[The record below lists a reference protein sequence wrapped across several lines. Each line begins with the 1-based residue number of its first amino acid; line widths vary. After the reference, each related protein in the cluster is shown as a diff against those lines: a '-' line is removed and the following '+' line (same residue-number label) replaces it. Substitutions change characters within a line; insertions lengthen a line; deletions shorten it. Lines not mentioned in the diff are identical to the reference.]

1 MSGKRRRDQ
10 CEYLREY
17 RIKKKEKA
25 MMSKRER
32 LERYY
37 MGKEDVKVVAATLA
51 PPSPYS
57 TLPSVPSFVPSHM
70 EEEVGVT
77 SLPEYQVGDT
87 AFGSKHQRAWVCLSS
102 YISSFCIHSQM
113 YAKLLVRFS

>member
-1 MSGKRRRDQ
+1 MNEKRRRER

-17 RIKKKEKA
+17 KMKKKEKA
-25 MMSKRER
+25 MMIKRER

-57 TLPSVPSFVPSHM
+57 TLPSVPSFVR
-70 EEEVGVT
+70 
-77 SLPEYQVGDT
+77 DI
-87 AFGSKHQRAWVCLSS
+87 LSS
-102 YISSFCIHSQM
+102 QRTYRQCVVCYNDNLHFHVFSDHCTIHLCLGVFAIGLSSS
-113 YAKLLVRFS
+113 R

>member
-1 MSGKRRRDQ
+1 MSEKRRREK

-17 RIKKKEKA
+17 KMKKKEKA
-25 MMSKRER
+25 MMIKRER

-57 TLPSVPSFVPSHM
+57 TLHLFLLSFHRIWRKKWGLHRFPSN
-70 EEEVGVT
+70 
-77 SLPEYQVGDT
+77 
-87 AFGSKHQRAWVCLSS
+87 K
-102 YISSFCIHSQM
+102 
-113 YAKLLVRFS
+113 